1 MPILTLIFHI
11 LQILIY
17 DANSAG
23 NIKQFFRLFTYFF
36 FSGEYGRKIFCL
48 INIVIT
54 DFICCGLIQPIL
66 VLIALVASPIISL
79 LLVICKLFLLFAIF
93 LIIDLDAC
101 LHRCTRGMYDNVIYH
116 LIVKRFARIPAHNG
130 FLARRVAGPGLA
142 AEYFYQVSSP
152 EVLAALEALI
162 EQNELRVYRSYIE
175 QILMKPVDE
184 YRFV

>member
-1 MPILTLIFHI
+1 
-11 LQILIY
+11 
-17 DANSAG
+17 
-23 NIKQFFRLFTYFF
+23 
-36 FSGEYGRKIFCL
+36 
-48 INIVIT
+48 
-54 DFICCGLIQPIL
+54 
-66 VLIALVASPIISL
+66 
-79 LLVICKLFLLFAIF
+79 
-93 LIIDLDAC
+93 
-101 LHRCTRGMYDNVIYH
+101 MYDNVIYH